1 MPTFRKFAFPD
12 GATAEKLLAQF
23 LQPLDFAVPLGHLCA
38 ATDEDGNCI
47 KTRPEFAVDILFH
60 DTCPEDL
67 AAFVVWPEPCGV
79 HSFSGWEEQYTKDY
93 QEFATP
99 QSK

>member
-1 MPTFRKFAFPD
+1 MPCFRKFAFPD
-12 GATAEKLLAQF
+12 GATAEKLLGEL
-23 LQPLDFAVPLGHLCA
+23 LQPLDFAVQVGEIDKAVC
-38 ATDEDGNCI
+38 
-47 KTRPEFAVDILFH
+47 VDILFH

-67 AAFVVWPEPCGV
+67 AAFVVWPAPCGV

-99 QSK
+99 SK

>member
-1 MPTFRKFAFPD
+1 MATFRKFAFPD
-12 GATAEKLLAQF
+12 GATADKLLKD

-47 KTRPEFAVDILFH
+47 KTRPEFAVDILFQ
-60 DTCPEDL
+60 DTCPEEL

>member
-12 GATAEKLLAQF
+12 GATADKALAQF
-23 LQPLDFAVPLGHLCA
+23 LQPLDFAVQVGEIDKAVC
-38 ATDEDGNCI
+38 
-47 KTRPEFAVDILFH
+47 VDILFN
-60 DTCPEDL
+60 DTCPEAL
-67 AAFVVWPEPCGV
+67 AAFVVWPTPCGV

-99 QSK
+99 SK